1 MPVLLHVYNIMPL
14 VGCNKYK
21 QCKYS
26 RWCNYSSCED
36 CCICVFSWRH
46 WKKNIE
52 RAWNFGITRY
62 ESRTELACSVKFI
75 LAVNYS
81 LL

>member
-46 WKKNIE
+46 WKKNI
-52 RAWNFGITRY
+52 
-62 ESRTELACSVKFI
+62 
-75 LAVNYS
+75 
-81 LL
+81 